1 MHSPRPAPQPRARPK
16 PVDRNDAEPD
26 RVAVQRAERR
36 PALVMVLTPFIGL
49 LIWAGLAL
57 LAV

>member
-1 MHSPRPAPQPRARPK
+1 MHSPRPAPQSPALPK
-16 PVDRNDAEPD
+16 PVDRKDAEPD
-26 RVAVQRAERR
+26 RAAVQRAERR
-36 PALVMVLTPFIGL
+36 PALVMVLTPFLGL